1 MDPDHI
7 SALDV
12 DVTTDEPFVVEPWPD
27 TFGEPRDDE
36 HEAALLVEQD
46 GFDRLDNEAEQ
57 ARQAWQA
64 NARADAVAR
73 EAGPVTGE
81 IIDTLPATPELK
93 GELQVFDPIL
103 GALARVSDAG
113 ALLHSYGVTCLDEA
127 DDTLLARVDQDAA
140 VVLKIGAEMRG
151 MIAGQFVT
159 RLDKRGKWTRHVLT
173 DEGPCFKVTS
183 PGPTAGTIGYDT
195 DLLVDAVTD
204 GIKRGVIDQEAAD
217 SAVEP
222 IRTTPPVTYDL
233 LRRARAGLANEL
245 TAAEEEL
252 VLINLDRVIDQEPP
266 TRYRQRPAGIAALL
280 KNPGMKAEIKACEI
294 ALTPPPRMAKITTV
308 PRKGA

>member
-1 MDPDHI
+1 MDPSHI

-12 DVTTDEPFVVEPWPD
+12 ELTTDEPFVVEPWP
-27 TFGEPRDDE
+27 TVMDDPGPPILP
-36 HEAALLVEQD
+36 EAAP
-46 GFDRLDNEAEQ
+46 A
-57 ARQAWQA
+57 
-64 NARADAVAR
+64 AVS
-73 EAGPVTGE
+73 GE
-81 IIDTLPATPELK
+81 VIDPPPAAPEPK

-103 GALARVSDAG
+103 GELARVSDAG

-127 DDTLLARVDQDAA
+127 DDVLLARVDQDAA

-183 PGPTAGTIGYDT
+183 PSPTAGTVGYDT

-204 GIKRGVIDQEAAD
+204 GIKRGVIDQEGAD

-252 VLINLDRVIDQEPP
+252 VLIELDRVIDQEPP
-266 TRYRQRPAGIAALL
+266 MRYRQRPAGIAALL
-280 KNPGMKAEIKACEI
+280 KNPGMTDAITACQI